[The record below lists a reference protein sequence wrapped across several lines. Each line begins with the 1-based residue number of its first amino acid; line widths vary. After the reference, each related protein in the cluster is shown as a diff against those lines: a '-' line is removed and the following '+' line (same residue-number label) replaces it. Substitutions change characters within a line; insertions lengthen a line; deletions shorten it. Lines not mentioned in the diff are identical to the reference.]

1 MADYRYIIEELKHTD
16 EKAAMELVFTKVS
29 WSLMMMMKKVDIHI
43 DEVDKDADK
52 DEMGKRKRNHCG
64 EVWGKWVKRF
74 IARCHAMLVAYTPN
88 L

>member
-1 MADYRYIIEELKHTD
+1 MADYRLIEELKHTD

-29 WSLMMMMKKVDIHI
+29 WSLMMMMMMKKVDIHI

-52 DEMGKRKRNHCG
+52 DEMGKRNHCG

-74 IARCHAMLVAYTPN
+74 IARCHAMLVAYKPN